1 MMYAFPVLITL
12 MMIYMFWHAGFSRR
26 RDRIQSER
34 AMRRRTRSGT
44 NLSRRRR

>member
-34 AMRRRTRSGT
+34 AMRRLRFVPERV
-44 NLSRRRR
+44 RRRRR